1 MIPRQLLEIWGR
13 IPRRRIWIGLGILL
27 LSVPVVLLDEGA
39 REFFGGTPGWLDGD
53 EPTLKVLTRPL
64 ASSYYIEN
72 GQPAGPEY
80 DLVNLFA
87 ESIGVTPEFIVKES
101 SAALFEALRAGE
113 GHLAAAAIS
122 ETEARVSGMRFGP
135 AYHSVDQLVV
145 CHRDVSSPLPRG
157 PDELVGLR
165 VHVAGRASHEAFLK
179 TWREQHPDLNWER
192 HASLSSEKLLAK
204 VAAGEADCTLVDSAT
219 FALNRRHLPQL
230 ASAFV
235 ASAEESLTWV
245 LADGQWWLGR
255 RLRDWLHWPGTAA
268 RIAAILNRYLGPTR
282 LFDHV
287 DFQVYKRRIRKRL
300 PQYRALFER
309 VADEHDLPWTL
320 IAAQAYQESHWDPQ
334 ATSPTGV
341 RGLMMLTRN
350 TAESLGV
357 ADRLDPVQSVEGG
370 VRYLKQMLARLPETI
385 HAADRMWFALA
396 AYTIGAGHLDDARG
410 LAAHLGRNP
419 DSWHALEETLP
430 LLAEKRY
437 AGQLRFGSARG
448 ADAVRYVHRI
458 RNYNAILKR
467 ALAQGSL

>member
-1 MIPRQLLEIWGR
+1 MLGIWGR
-13 IPRRRIWIGLGILL
+13 IPRRRIWIGLAILL
-27 LSVPVVLLDEGA
+27 LAVPVVLLDEGA

-122 ETEARVSGMRFGP
+122 ETEARASGMRLGP

-145 CHRDVSSPLPRG
+145 CHRALSSPLPAT
-157 PDELVGLR
+157 PAELVGVR
-165 VHVAGRASHEAFLK
+165 IQIAGRPGYEAYLNA
-179 TWREQHPDLNWER
+179 WREQHPELIWEKQ
-192 HASLSSEKLLAK
+192 AGLSSEKLLER
-204 VAAGEADCTLVDSAT
+204 VAAGETDCTLADSAT
-219 FALNRRHLPQL
+219 FALNRRYLPQL

-235 ASAEESLTWV
+235 VSEGESLNWV
-245 LADGQWWLGR
+245 LPEGEWWLGR
-255 RLRDWLHWPGTAA
+255 RLRNWLDWPGTAA
-268 RIAAILNRYLGPTR
+268 RVAAILHRYLGPTR

-287 DFQVYKRRIRKRL
+287 DFRVYKRRISKRL
-300 PQYRALFER
+300 PKYRALFER
-309 VADEHDLPWTL
+309 VAGEHDLSWTL
-320 IAAQAYQESHWDPQ
+320 IAAQAYQESHWNPQ

-357 ADRLDPVQSVEGG
+357 ADRLDPAQSVEGG
-370 VRYLKQMLARLPETI
+370 VRYLKRMLARLPDTI
-385 HAADRMWFALA
+385 EPADRMWFALA
-396 AYTIGAGHLDDARG
+396 AYTIGAGHLDDARE
-410 LAAHLGRNP
+410 LAASLGRNP
-419 DSWHALEETLP
+419 DSWHAVEETLP